1 MQIYI
6 FTILLVWTVG
16 LLIFTY
22 LTIKRKAIG
31 TILLDESDPDG
42 PYFFMELDNESS
54 MNRVKHQKF
63 VILRVKI
70 RK

>member
-1 MQIYI
+1 MQVYI

-16 LLIFTY
+16 LLIFTH

-31 TILLDESDPDG
+31 TLLLDESDPDG
-42 PYFFMELDNESS
+42 PYFFMELDSESS
-54 MNRVKHQKF
+54 VKKVKEQEF